1 MAKVINPYTGKPIK
15 LGSPAFNQIVSDV
28 VKLNIQQVAKKSKR
42 SAKKVPKQVA
52 KKTSKRSTKRSPAK
66 KTSKRS
72 PAKKTSKRSP
82 AKRSPAINFAY
93 TGVRTAGWAAQ
104 SPRRGRE
111 RSAMS
116 KKCGSSCF
124 LLPRE
129 KKFPI
134 CPKNSCKKSCKGLLS
149 AKIRAKQYK
158 YNKVASK
165 AEALMRKHKC

>member
-28 VKLNIQQVAKKSKR
+28 MKLNIQQVAKKSKR
-42 SAKKVPKQVA
+42 SAKKVSKQVA
-52 KKTSKRSTKRSPAK
+52 KKTSKRST
-66 KTSKRS
+66 KRS

-111 RSAMS
+111 RSVMS

-124 LLPRE
+124 LLPSE